1 MRTSVFCF
9 VVAFALQYVLAAKRG
24 IVTLYGSL
32 DSLRIDSGPCPE
44 YENVFEGYQDA
55 IHNFTIEV
63 YKHVAPL
70 GTYQFVVSSHS
81 MWMTLAA
88 IAEGADHE
96 TQQQLFKTLLLP
108 DNPCIRQSYYQLA
121 ASRFSLTPD
130 VSVVSTRALVI
141 DEGVTPNPLWHSFV
155 TKNSLLDVITAPI
168 KFNPPVAA
176 NVIRQVVYANFP
188 RLNLRGNSVLLD
200 TMDYN
205 GLWNTAFAD
214 AVVKRAPFHNI
225 AGQRIGSVDMMTVKR
240 RAKVGYVPKLQSK
253 MLELPIGTNN
263 QYSIIIALVVGNN
276 DLRPII
282 REMKSSIIKE
292 VLGTLQES
300 RVPID
305 VTLPQFTIN
314 SELDAR
320 TILEDFGIKNLWTDP
335 EATRYISTPPALPS
349 SYVQRSTLTLNKDG
363 VNLPAVVEL
372 RSFGPP
378 SSPEDQFLS
387 EFIADRPFMFGLF
400 DTETY
405 SCLMAT
411 MYTQPTYPN

>member
-1 MRTSVFCF
+1 MRASVICL
-9 VVAFALQYVLAAKRG
+9 VAFALQSVLAAKRG

-44 YENVFEGYQDA
+44 YANVFEGYQNA

-88 IAEGADHE
+88 IAEGTDYE
-96 TQQQLFKTLLLP
+96 TQQQLFKILLLP
-108 DNPCIRQSYYQLA
+108 ENPCIRQRYYQLA

-130 VSVVSTRALVI
+130 VAVVSTRALVI
-141 DEGVTPNPLWHSFV
+141 DEGVLPNPGWHNFV
-155 TKNSLLDVITAPI
+155 TKNSLLDVISAPI
-168 KFNPPVAA
+168 KYNPPVAA
-176 NVIRQVVYANFP
+176 SVIRQVVYANFP
-188 RLNLRGNSVLLD
+188 RLNLQGNSVLLD

-214 AVVKRAPFHNI
+214 ALVNRAPFHDT
-225 AGQRIGSVDMMTVKR
+225 AGKRIGSVDMMTVKR
-240 RAKVGYVPKLQSK
+240 RAKVGFIPSLQSK
-253 MLELPIGTNN
+253 VLELPIGTDN

-276 DLRPII
+276 DLRPIVSQL
-282 REMKSSIIKE
+282 KSTIIKE
-292 VLGTLQES
+292 VLATLKES
-300 RVPID
+300 RAPID
-305 VTLPQFTIN
+305 VAIPQFTIN

-320 TILEDFGIKNLWTDP
+320 TILEDFGITNLWTDP
-335 EATRYISTPPALPS
+335 AATRYISTPPALPS

-363 VNLPAVVEL
+363 VNLPTVVEL
-372 RSFGPP
+372 RSFGPSDP
-378 SSPEDQFLS
+378 DDLLLS
-387 EFIADRPFMFGLF
+387 EFKADRPFMFGLF